1 MDIYFPEKYIMEM
14 LKIIKPRTDHHV
26 QFVHKI
32 YFRAKRNVLEH
43 FQMKPVK
50 R

>member
-32 YFRAKRNVLEH
+32 ERKEMFWNIFK
-43 FQMKPVK
+43 
-50 R
+50 